1 MIGEEAGDT
10 FVSFC
15 PPWSSSCQRLVK
27 TWTDLASSL
36 AREDEEVRGGDVSWA

>member
-1 MIGEEAGDT
+1 MIGEEARDT

-27 TWTDLASSL
+27 TWTELASSL
-36 AREDEEVRGGDVSWA
+36 AREDEEVRGGDVSWV